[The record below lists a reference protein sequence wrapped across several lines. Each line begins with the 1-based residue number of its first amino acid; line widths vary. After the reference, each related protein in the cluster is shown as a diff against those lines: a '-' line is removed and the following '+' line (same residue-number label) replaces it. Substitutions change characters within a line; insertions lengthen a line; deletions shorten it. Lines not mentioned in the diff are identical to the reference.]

1 MRKAHLHEDN
11 HCRFNPVVLDRHLF
25 AAIVQ
30 QPAEHPDVASA
41 RTARDRASIKD
52 LQLIVE
58 KTRKQAARTK
68 RFDAYAGS
76 RFLTCGCGQKG
87 RQRRSCRCRKG
98 CCAKPAFF

>member
-1 MRKAHLHEDN
+1 MRKEHLHEDN
-11 HCRFNPVVLDRHLF
+11 HCRFNPVEF
-25 AAIVQ
+25 AAICSAAIVQ
-30 QPAEHPDVASA
+30 QPAEHPNVAS